1 MKIINLALGLMS
13 GFGLLGLSSSAFA
26 AEPAGVEYADDDA
39 VIEEV
44 LVTARKR
51 EESILDIPESVTAIS
66 GFDIAKQGIKGLDK
80 IGLAI
85 PNLNLAMRA
94 DGYPN
99 VSIRGIGAF
108 GLTQGVGFYLDDVQL
123 FSDASSRFGDLERI
137 EVLKGPQ
144 GTLYGGSNIGGAVK
158 FISKRP
164 DFYENSGRIKVQRG
178 GQDSSDWEGSG
189 NIAISDQWA
198 ARIFAF
204 KRKDQGFLVNPNS
217 AGQNQPRDVGAY
229 EEDGYRL
236 SVAGLLS
243 DRLSVYASH
252 RSNEYGGPVNNWAR
266 ELGKPG
272 RFNYD
277 HVLDTGLNP
286 THNRKTDGTTLELTL
301 ETDGIDITYIG
312 SYTDTESTRI
322 TDVDLTPFWF
332 FNTYRPEE
340 MDIKTQEI
348 RLTSTSDSN
357 FQWLA
362 GYYNSSYENKM
373 NSYLHFAPG
382 MVLDDADFKMPFEL
396 REETNTHSAFFGN
409 ASYEVGA
416 WKYDLG
422 LRIDNWKED
431 EDNLDADTNSG
442 IHSAKA
448 KGTETLPRLS
458 ITRNLDNSIVY
469 LTSSMGYEP
478 GGLNGLVPYADANGN
493 KLLQPFGIEKATQHE
508 LGWKGSALDGRG
520 TASVAAFVIDYRD
533 RAFQVLAPNPAGP
546 GLIEYVANIGDT
558 EQKGLEAELT
568 VRVTEFLQLSLAGAL
583 MDAKWA
589 SPTVLADGTA
599 LSGKTP
605 SNVIDNSFLLAA
617 NYARPLPMFNG
628 VDMTLDVQ
636 WSRQGQGQ
644 SMPPKDP
651 ITNPGYDVV
660 NLQLGITRGAWDF
673 LLSVDNLFDEDYY
686 TDLENFANFGADSPD
701 FDGDGP
707 ATIVIGTFG
716 QPRIASASLTYNF

>member
-1 MKIINLALGLMS
+1 MRITKLTLGLMS
-13 GFGLLGLSSSAFA
+13 GLGLLALSSSAFA
-26 AEPAGVEYADDDA
+26 AESADDEYADA
-39 VIEEV
+39 IIEEV

-51 EESILDIPESVTAIS
+51 SESILDIPESVNAIS
-66 GFDIAKQGIKGLDK
+66 GFDIEKQGIKGLDK

-99 VSIRGIGAF
+99 VSMRGMGAF
-108 GLTQGVGFYLDDVQL
+108 GITQGVGFYLDDVQL

-144 GTLYGGSNIGGAVK
+144 GTLYGGSNIGGAIK
-158 FISKRP
+158 FVSARP
-164 DFYENSGRIKVQRG
+164 DLDENFGRIKFQKG
-178 GQDSSDWEGSG
+178 GQNSSDWEGSG
-189 NIAISDQWA
+189 NIAISERWA
-198 ARIFAF
+198 VRVFAF
-204 KRKDQGFLVNPNS
+204 DRNDKGFLVNPNS
-217 AGQNQPRDVGAY
+217 AGQDQPKDVGAY

-252 RSNEYGGPVNNWAR
+252 RSNEYSGPVNNWAR

-272 RFNYD
+272 DFNYER
-277 HVLDTGLNP
+277 VLDTGLNS
-286 THNRKTDGTTLELTL
+286 THDRKTDGTTLELTL
-301 ETDGIDITYIG
+301 ENNSFDATYVG

-332 FNTYRPEE
+332 MNNYRPEQME
-340 MDIKTQEI
+340 VTTHEI

-362 GYYNSSYENKM
+362 GYYNSAYENKM
-373 NSYLHFAPG
+373 DSYQHFGPG
-382 MVLDDADFKMPFEL
+382 VVIADADFKMPFEL
-396 REETNTHSAFFGN
+396 RRETNTHSAFFGN

-422 LRIDNWKED
+422 LRIDNWEED
-431 EDNLDADTNSG
+431 EDNLDADTNGG
-442 IHSAKA
+442 IHSAKVN
-448 KGTETLPRLS
+448 GTETLPRLS
-458 ITRNLDNSIVY
+458 ITRNLENGIVY

-478 GGLNGLVPYADANGN
+478 GGLNGSVPYTDAKGN
-493 KLLQPFGIEKATQHE
+493 RLLQPFGVEKATQHE
-508 LGWKGSALDGRG
+508 LGWKGSLLDGRG
-520 TASVAAFVIDYRD
+520 TASVAAFVIDYKD
-533 RAFQVLAPNPAGP
+533 RTFQTLAPNPAAP
-546 GLIEYVANIGDT
+546 GLIEYAANIGDT
-558 EQKGLEAELT
+558 EQKGLEAELA
-568 VRVTEFLQLSLAGAL
+568 VQVTDFLQLSVAAAL
-583 MDAKWA
+583 MDAEWA
-589 SPTVLADGTA
+589 SPTVLADGTV

-617 NYARPLPMFNG
+617 NYARPLPILNG
-628 VDMTLDVQ
+628 ADMTFDVQ

-644 SMPPKDP
+644 SMPPANP

-660 NLQLGITRGAWDF
+660 NLQFGITKGAWDF
-673 LLSVDNLFDEDYY
+673 LFSVDNLLDEDYY
-686 TDLENFANFGADSPD
+686 TDLENFPNLGSGSAAAG
-701 FDGDGP
+701 GDGP

-716 QPRIASASLTYNF
+716 QPRIASASLTYSF